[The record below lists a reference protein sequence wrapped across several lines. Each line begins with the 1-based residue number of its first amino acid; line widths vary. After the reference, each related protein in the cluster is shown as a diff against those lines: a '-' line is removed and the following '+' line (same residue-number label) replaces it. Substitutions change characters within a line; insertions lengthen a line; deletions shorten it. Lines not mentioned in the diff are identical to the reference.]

1 MKRGGVGLF
10 RARYDDTQL
19 AVLVDT
25 LRHLTVDFEKD
36 GGITAA
42 SLDRQAIGL

>member
-1 MKRGGVGLF
+1 MGLF

-25 LRHLTVDFEKD
+25 LRHLTVDFKE
-36 GGITAA
+36 GGAISDAA
-42 SLDRQAIGL
+42 LDRYCLMC